1 MRRIFGERR
10 RDERGA
16 VAAVAAV
23 FIVVIM
29 LIAALVVDLGMQRVL
44 RADLQALA
52 DVVAL
57 DLARELDGRPAGSYN
72 GVRGRRMDAARDASV
87 RRNADVIGGPVD
99 PRGVTWEL
107 VVRDPAASRW
117 VPAQGGD
124 VPTAVRV
131 TAASDVGFAFGG
143 FTGEMVGGA
152 TRTAVGQARKSACL
166 RVSSYAAHVDSGQS
180 WLLDALLG
188 KLLGTQIA
196 VKVLDPDAG
205 LLGADVSLLELI
217 EELDPLVAADISAVS
232 FTEAADVVVNLE
244 RLMLAALHV
253 LERQSGQLAQV
264 QLMRQ
269 VYDGIRA
276 TLGSVSVR
284 LADIVS
290 LETAADAA
298 LGLDIDLL
306 DLVAGSLAVANGTNV
321 IDLPLGVTLPF
332 PLGGRGSAVDLRAR
346 VTVGQKPVVK
356 CGGTAES
363 SQVVVEL
370 YGDAVD
376 VDLGLVSA
384 HVPVYLRLTLA
395 DASATVTD
403 VRCLPHAKRVLL
415 DIDSG
420 LASLEV
426 RLGGLA
432 GQPSSPEMRVAF
444 ADVGLPGWNGVEV
457 ARGTIA
463 LTSGQS
469 LSRPTLHRHIDVVDE
484 DYSRWVRASEGGV
497 GIPTLHPSLN
507 TLTLLDG
514 LGPVSFLLR
523 FLGIPSLLDWVAR
536 SVVEGVVNP
545 LVHTADQWLLSPLLR
560 TLGID
565 VAGGTVHAAPTVDC
579 GVPRLV
585 G

>member
-1 MRRIFGERR
+1 MRRIVWRRR
-10 RDERGA
+10 RDDRGA
-16 VAAVAAV
+16 AAAFVAVS
-23 FIVVIM
+23 ITVVM
-29 LIAALVVDLGMQRVL
+29 LVAALVIDIGMQRVL
-44 RADLQALA
+44 RGDLQSLA

-72 GVRGRRMDAARDASV
+72 GARGARLDTARDASV
-87 RRNADVIGGPVD
+87 RRNTDVVGGPVD
-99 PRGVTWEL
+99 PRGVTWQL
-107 VVRDPAASRW
+107 VVWDDGSSEW
-117 VPAQGGD
+117 VPAQPGD
-124 VPTAVRV
+124 VPSAVEV
-131 TAASDVGFAFGG
+131 TATSEVGFG
-143 FTGEMVGGA
+143 FAGLTGEDAGGA
-152 TRTAVGQARKSACL
+152 TRTAVAQARKSACL
-166 RVSSYAAHVDSGQS
+166 RVSSYAAHVDTGQS

-188 KLLGTQIA
+188 KLLGTSLA

-205 LLGADVSLLELI
+205 LLGTDIALLDLI
-217 EELDPLVAADISAVS
+217 AGLDPLVAADISALS

-244 RLMLAALHV
+244 RLMLAALTV

-269 VYDGIRA
+269 VYNGVRA
-276 TLGSVSVR
+276 TIGSIGVR

-290 LETAADAA
+290 LATAGDAA
-298 LGLDIDLL
+298 LGLDVNLL

-321 IDLPLGVTLPF
+321 IDLPLGVTLPL

-346 VTVGQKPVVK
+346 VTVGQKPVLK
-356 CGGTAES
+356 CGGTASS

-376 VDLGLVSA
+376 VDLGLIAVN
-384 HVPVYLRLTLA
+384 VPISVRLTLA
-395 DASATVTD
+395 DASATVAD
-403 VRCLPHAKRVLL
+403 VRCLPNAKRVELA
-415 DIDSG
+415 IDSG
-420 LASLEV
+420 LASLDV
-426 RLGGLA
+426 RLGRMA
-432 GQPSSPEMRVAF
+432 GQPTSPEMRVALM
-444 ADVGLPGWNGVEV
+444 DVGLPGWNGVEV

-469 LSRPTLHRHIDVVDE
+469 LSRPTLRRQIDVVDE

-497 GIPTLHPSLN
+497 GIPTLHTSLN
-507 TLTLLDG
+507 TLTVLDG

-523 FLGIPSLLDWVAR
+523 LLGISNLLDFVVR
-536 SVVEGVVNP
+536 QVVEGVVNP
-545 LVHTADQWLLSPLLR
+545 LVHTLDQWLLSPLLR

-565 VAGGTVHAAPTVDC
+565 IAGGTVHAAPTVDC